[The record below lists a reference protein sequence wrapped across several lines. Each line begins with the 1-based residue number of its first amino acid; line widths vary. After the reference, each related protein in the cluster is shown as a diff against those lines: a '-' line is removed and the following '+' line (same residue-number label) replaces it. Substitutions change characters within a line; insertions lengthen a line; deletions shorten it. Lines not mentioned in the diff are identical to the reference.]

1 MEHIKNQDKNM
12 SSRNEMIM
20 RQFPPENSW
29 EKNYR
34 KIIELGQ
41 KLPKFNEQYKR
52 EKWLIKAC
60 QSPLWLKVD
69 KSESGELLFTGDS
82 DGLITKGLLAIFIE
96 FYTKRNPEDILK
108 DKPLFVKELELEQ
121 FLSSRRTNGLQALLD
136 QILQYAKAF
145 FVISESSKNIGQKS

>member
-1 MEHIKNQDKNM
+1 MTN
-12 SSRNEMIM
+12 RNEIIINH
-20 RQFPPENSW
+20 FTSLNSW

-41 KLPKFNEQYKR
+41 KLPKFDEKNKK

-69 KSESGELLFTGDS
+69 KNLSGQLVFTGDS
-82 DGLITKGLLAIFIE
+82 DGLITKGLLALIIE
-96 FYTKRNPEDILK
+96 FYTERNPEEILQ
-108 DKPLFVKELELEQ
+108 DKPLFVKTLDLEQ

-136 QILQYAKAF
+136 QILQYARAF
-145 FVISESSKNIGQKS
+145 LIISKSSIKQ

>member
-1 MEHIKNQDKNM
+1 M
-12 SSRNEMIM
+12 SNRNKMIM
-20 RQFPPENSW
+20 KQFPPENSW

-41 KLPKFNEQYKR
+41 KLPKFDEKNKK

-60 QSPLWLKVD
+60 QSPLWIKA
-69 KSESGELLFTGDS
+69 ESNEAGDLTFTGDS

-96 FYTKRNPEDILK
+96 FYTKRSPEEILK
-108 DKPLFVKELELEQ
+108 DEPLFIKELDLEQ
-121 FLSSRRTNGLQALLD
+121 FLSSRRTNGLHALLD

-145 FVISESSKNIGQKS
+145 FIISKSSKNNRRKS